1 MTLRSRAA
9 RLATVCVASW
19 SCAAYAGAQDD
30 PLAAK
35 PERPTVAT
43 HAFTV
48 APGVFELEA
57 GAQEGGA
64 SPTVSQWATPLLLKI
79 GLTNHLQLDISPSWV
94 RQRDGVAAT
103 SGIGD
108 TTVGVKWRLSNAAPL
123 LGAFA
128 VQATLTL
135 PTGSY
140 DGGTGTGTTGA
151 NMLLISSHTLHGV
164 SLDVNAGYTRRTGD
178 GSQAPTSST
187 VWTVSSGIPVAGPVG
202 FALEVFGFPGTAGP
216 AGAPPAVGLLLG
228 PTFAASRRLVLD
240 AGAIVALQGPQGTQA
255 YAGLTWNIGRAWS
268 RPASHG
274 SPSPRRE
281 GPTT

>member
-1 MTLRSRAA
+1 
-9 RLATVCVASW
+9 
-19 SCAAYAGAQDD
+19 
-30 PLAAK
+30 
-35 PERPTVAT
+35 
-43 HAFTV
+43 
-48 APGVFELEA
+48 
-57 GAQEGGA
+57 
-64 SPTVSQWATPLLLKI
+64 
-79 GLTNHLQLDISPSWV
+79 
-94 RQRDGVAAT
+94 
-103 SGIGD
+103 
-108 TTVGVKWRLSNAAPL
+108 
-123 LGAFA
+123 
-128 VQATLTL
+128 
-135 PTGSY
+135 
-140 DGGTGTGTTGA
+140 
-151 NMLLISSHTLHGV
+151 
-164 SLDVNAGYTRRTGD
+164 VNAGYTRRTGD